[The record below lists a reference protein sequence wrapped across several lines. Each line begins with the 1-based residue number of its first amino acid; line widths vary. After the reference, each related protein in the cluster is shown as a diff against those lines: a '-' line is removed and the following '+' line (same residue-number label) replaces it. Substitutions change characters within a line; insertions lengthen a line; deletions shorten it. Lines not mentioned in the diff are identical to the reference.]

1 MSGMYISMDI
11 SLSQTNEEERPEEEE
26 HEAPQKSKGHPIWA
40 RFKAAMEEHGG
51 AQQYLL
57 QTYPDTESQKRFA
70 GALLDAFPRHEE
82 VGYYH
87 FKCCPPHDQPVRVH
101 VSDLGFGESATTKPP
116 PYRSTCLLIGED
128 IIKHSFQTEGA
139 PPGGFVVTSSGR
151 LQGSLCVGRPCG
163 RLRG

>member
-1 MSGMYISMDI
+1 MDISMDI
-11 SLSQTNEEERPEEEE
+11 SLSQTKEEERPEEEE

-57 QTYPDTESQKRFA
+57 QKYPDTESQKRFA

-82 VGYYH
+82 VDYYR

-116 PYRSTCLLIGED
+116 PYKSTCLLIGED
-128 IIKHSFQTEGA
+128 IIKSSFWTEGA
-139 PPGGFVVTSSGR
+139 PPGGCVVTSSGR

>member
-1 MSGMYISMDI
+1 MDISMDI
-11 SLSQTNEEERPEEEE
+11 SLSQTKEEERPEEEE

-57 QTYPDTESQKRFA
+57 QKYPDTESQTRFA
-70 GALLDAFPRHEE
+70 RALLDAFPRHEE
-82 VGYYH
+82 VDYYR

-116 PYRSTCLLIGED
+116 PYKSTCLLIGED
-128 IIKHSFQTEGA
+128 IIKNSFQTEGA

-151 LQGSLCVGRPCG
+151 LRGSLCVGRPCG